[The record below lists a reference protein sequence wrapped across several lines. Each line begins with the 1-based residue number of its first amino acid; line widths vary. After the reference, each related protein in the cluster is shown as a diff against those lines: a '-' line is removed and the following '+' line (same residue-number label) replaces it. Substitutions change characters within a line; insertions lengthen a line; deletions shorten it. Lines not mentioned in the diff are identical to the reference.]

1 MEHKKLQQHA
11 QDTYREN
18 QIRTASREQ
27 LLVIT
32 YDIGI
37 SACKIAEEAIE
48 RNDVETK
55 NISLQR
61 AQRVLR
67 ELMVSLNPERD
78 EELAGNLTNLYEFLF
93 YQLVQANVSNKVEP
107 VQQVREMLMEL
118 RNTWVEAMEKLCA
131 EEEDRAPRLGDE
143 PMVEVAVGG
152 TGYSP
157 SSEKTS
163 NAPSNKGGFTIAG

>member
-1 MEHKKLQQHA
+1 MGQNKLQHA

-37 SACKIAEEAIE
+37 SACQNAEEAIA

-78 EELAGNLTNLYEFLF
+78 KELADNLTNLYEFLF
-93 YQLVQANVSNKVEP
+93 YQLVQANVSNKAEL
-107 VQQVREMLMEL
+107 VQEVREMLMEL
-118 RNTWVEAMEKLCA
+118 RNTWVNAMEKLLA
-131 EEEDRAPRLGDE
+131 DEEERAPRLGEESVLE
-143 PMVEVAVGG
+143 PAV
-152 TGYSP
+152 
-157 SSEKTS
+157 SSGS
-163 NAPSNKGGFTIAG
+163 YQPPQNKGGFTIAG

>member
-1 MEHKKLQQHA
+1 MGQNKLQHA

-37 SACKIAEEAIE
+37 SACQTAEEAII

-78 EELAGNLTNLYEFLF
+78 KELAGNLTNLYEFLF
-93 YQLVQANVSNKVEP
+93 YQLVQANVSNKAEL
-107 VQQVREMLMEL
+107 VQEVREMLMEL
-118 RNTWVEAMEKLCA
+118 RNTWVSAMEKLLT
-131 EEEDRAPRLGDE
+131 EEEERVPRLGEESVLE
-143 PMVEVAVGG
+143 PSV
-152 TGYSP
+152 
-157 SSEKTS
+157 S
-163 NAPSNKGGFTIAG
+163 NGSYQSPSNKGGFTIAG

>member
-1 MEHKKLQQHA
+1 MEQKKLQHA

-37 SACKIAEEAIE
+37 SACQTAEEAIA

-78 EELAGNLTNLYEFLF
+78 RELAENLTNLYEFLF
-93 YQLVQANVSNKVEP
+93 YQLVQANVSSKAEL
-107 VQQVREMLMEL
+107 VQEVREMLMEL
-118 RNTWVEAMEKLCA
+118 RNTWVNAMEKLLA
-131 EEEDRAPRLGDE
+131 DEEERAPRLGDTS
-143 PMVEVAVGG
+143 MVEVAVG
-152 TGYSP
+152 
-157 SSEKTS
+157 SSYQT
-163 NAPSNKGGFTIAG
+163 PPNKGGFTVAG

>member
-1 MEHKKLQQHA
+1 MEQKKLQQA

-37 SACKIAEEAIE
+37 SACQTAEEAIA
-48 RNDVETK
+48 RNDVEAK
-55 NISLQR
+55 NLSLQR

-78 EELAGNLTNLYEFLF
+78 KELADNLTNLYEFLF
-93 YQLVQANVSNKVEP
+93 YQLVQANVSNKADP
-107 VQQVREMLMEL
+107 VRQVREMLMEL
-118 RNTWVEAMEKLCA
+118 RNTWVSAMEKLCA
-131 EEEDRAPRLGDE
+131 EEEELLPRRGEESLVQ
-143 PMVEVAVGG
+143 MVTGG
-152 TGYSP
+152 GYGPSP
-157 SSEKTS
+157 G
-163 NAPSNKGGFTIAG
+163 KGGFTVAG

>member
-1 MEHKKLQQHA
+1 MEQKRLQQA

-37 SACKIAEEAIE
+37 SACQTAEEAIV
-48 RNDVETK
+48 RNDVEAK
-55 NISLQR
+55 NLSLQR

-78 EELAGNLTNLYEFLF
+78 KELADNLTNLYEFLF
-93 YQLVQANVSNKVEP
+93 YQLVQANVSNKAEP
-107 VQQVREMLMEL
+107 VRQVREMLMEL
-118 RNTWVEAMEKLCA
+118 RNTWVNAMEKLCA
-131 EEEDRAPRLGDE
+131 EEEELLPRRGEE
-143 PMVEVAVGG
+143 PLVQMASGG
-152 TGYSP
+152 GYGP
-157 SSEKTS
+157 
-163 NAPSNKGGFTIAG
+163 PPGKGGFTVAG